1 MNNSTHILP
10 ENLSD
15 FWATYAKSPV
25 PSAIFIADG
34 SIVKYNNAMEVMT
47 GYRREELFPETEKIP
62 RLFPGKE
69 NTEKFFELVD
79 RIIEHSLEI
88 NRGEFL
94 FSRKDGTIC
103 HVECS
108 VYSIYRD
115 GAPSDYY
122 FIQLVNVTE
131 RKVVEEALKESEKI
145 FRTLVST
152 APDGIVMIDTDGRMR
167 AFNEAFAKLHGY
179 KIEEMIGRNFFD
191 LYKDFENRMQAE
203 QLFQYLAGGGRLSHQ
218 EIVVTTKAGQ
228 QIPVELSVAEV
239 KDNNNVV
246 RSFIAIYRDITERK
260 ITEEALRF
268 SEQKYR
274 DLVEN
279 ISDLIYALDDHGIIT
294 YVSPTIE
301 HLSDYTADEVI
312 GKPFEMFIHPDDV
325 TRARKAFHNV
335 RSGIVEQSEYRVV
348 VKNSKYFW
356 GMTSSRPIFE
366 NGRFLGIHGIL
377 TDITG
382 RKNAELEL
390 LQAKRELEIKTR
402 HLEDTNTALKVIL
415 QHQEQEKHLVERN
428 IYDSISNLIEPYID
442 KIRTSVNDEQVR
454 MYLKIIDSNLEQIT
468 RPFTSQLSTNFAKLT
483 PTEIQIADL
492 IRENKST
499 KDIADILNISVTT
512 VFFHRRNIRDKLGLK
527 NNSVNLRSHI
537 QSLAAGTDL
546 G

>member
-1 MNNSTHILP
+1 MNINIHKIP
-10 ENLSD
+10 ERLSD
-15 FWATYAKSPV
+15 FWATYAMSPV
-25 PSAIFIADG
+25 PSAIFMADG
-34 SIVKYNNAMEVMT
+34 SIVEYNNAMEVMT
-47 GYRREELFPETEKIP
+47 GYRREDLYPEPEKIP
-62 RLFPGKE
+62 RLFPGRE
-69 NTEKFFELVD
+69 NTGKFFELVD
-79 RIIEHSLEI
+79 RILQHKHAL

-108 VYSIYRD
+108 VYCIYIN
-115 GAPSDYY
+115 GAPSEYF

-131 RKVVEEALKESEKI
+131 RKMVEEALKDSEKI

-152 APDGIVMIDTDGRMR
+152 APDGIVMIDTDGTMK

-179 KIEEMIGRNFFD
+179 QTEEMLGMNFFE

-218 EIVVTTKAGQ
+218 EIVITTKAGQ

-239 KDNNNVV
+239 KDNNNAI

-260 ITEEALRF
+260 ISEEALRF

-279 ISDLIYALDDHGIIT
+279 ISDLIYALDDHGIVT
-294 YVSPTIE
+294 YISPTVE
-301 HLSDYTADEVI
+301 HLTDYTAEDII
-312 GKPFEMFIHPDDV
+312 GKPFEMFIHPDDISM
-325 TRARKAFHNV
+325 ARKAFHNV

-348 VKNSKYFW
+348 VKDGKYFW

-366 NGRFLGIHGIL
+366 DGRFLGIHGIL

-390 LQAKRELEIKTR
+390 LQAQRELEIKTR

-415 QHQEQEKHLVERN
+415 KHQEEEKHQVERN
-428 IYDSISNLIEPYID
+428 IYDSISNLIKPYTD
-442 KIRTSVNDEQVR
+442 KIRASVNDEQVR

-468 RPFTSQLSTNFAKLT
+468 RPYTSQLSSHFAKLT

-527 NNSVNLRSHI
+527 NNSVNLRTHI
-537 QSLAAGTDL
+537 QSLAAGTNL